1 MHKNILE
8 ECKSKRNRKEV
19 TSSTGTDNHDVNFQR
34 GSSSLKSDPTN
45 FKQKVHI
52 SSFLV
57 SKTLVDGGQYRSVAQ
72 QASVTDVVESSRIV
86 AEIATE
92 DSKQKLLSDIGP
104 PSGFPNHQPN
114 AQKDPKELL
123 GKRSVEF
130 DTSILP
136 TALIQ
141 PTGGPQNY
149 LRLEQPNQTIAIPY
163 ARVMSSMRPITIGP
177 SSSTPFLRDQP
188 FTTQTSAFV
197 HPDASRLSPKPRTIP
212 ANSISGAGSQ
222 NNLKIQTIV
231 LSPDQETPYIMPN
244 NAQTRTNTQNITV
257 PHLPQKTD
265 GGNPHNKH
273 QTVPFFSIPQPE
285 TLQFSQLKSLALTSF
300 ENRFP
305 VQPATNCLTQRPT
318 DVVPLT
324 NSKTKVINLLNKQ
337 QSCHQQQHAKTPN
350 SSQANNEGH
359 HEHLDGT
366 TYFRFEEHLERLCKQ
381 LCALVRPPAAK
392 VCSLPQREAVYSA
405 VMRLVENFQL
415 VPVNS
420 ELLVKKKV
428 GRYFGLLHSLLRD
441 INDQQSDLYSK
452 LFMETDLLLK
462 QLRSLAM
469 KFVDAQVLLS
479 TKSAR
484 RTLFQPPIR

>member
-1 MHKNILE
+1 M
-8 ECKSKRNRKEV
+8 
-19 TSSTGTDNHDVNFQR
+19 
-34 GSSSLKSDPTN
+34 KSDPTN

-57 SKTLVDGGQYRSVAQ
+57 SKILVDNGQDRSVAKQ
-72 QASVTDVVESSRIV
+72 PSVTDVVDSSRIV
-86 AEIATE
+86 AEIAPE
-92 DSKQKLLSDIGP
+92 DSKQKLLSDVVP
-104 PSGFPNHQPN
+104 PSVVGNHQPN
-114 AQKDPKELL
+114 AQKDSQQLL

-141 PTGGPQNY
+141 PTASPRN

-163 ARVMSSMRPITIGP
+163 PRVVSSMRPITIGP

-197 HPDASRLSPKPRTIP
+197 HPDAPRLSPKPRTIP
-212 ANSISGAGSQ
+212 TISIAGAGSQ
-222 NNLKIQTIV
+222 SNLKIQPLV
-231 LSPDQETPYIMPN
+231 LSPDQKTQYIIPN
-244 NAQTRTNTQNITV
+244 IPQTRANTTQSTA
-257 PHLPQKTD
+257 PQISQQTD
-265 GGNPHNKH
+265 GGILHNKS
-273 QTVPFFSIPQPE
+273 QTMPFISITQPE
-285 TLQFSQLKSLALTSF
+285 TVQLSQIKSLALTGLAS
-300 ENRFP
+300 RP
-305 VQPATNCLTQRPT
+305 SIQPTTNYFAQRPT
-318 DVVPLT
+318 EIVPLT
-324 NSKTKVINLLNKQ
+324 NTKATATNRLNISQNQ
-337 QSCHQQQHAKTPN
+337 QSSHQHHAKASN
-350 SSQANNEGH
+350 SSQTSHQSH
-359 HEHLDGT
+359 HQHLDGA

-381 LCALVRPPAAK
+381 LCTLVRPPTGRI
-392 VCSLPQREAVYSA
+392 CSLSQREAVYSA

-484 RTLFQPPIR
+484 RILFQPPTR